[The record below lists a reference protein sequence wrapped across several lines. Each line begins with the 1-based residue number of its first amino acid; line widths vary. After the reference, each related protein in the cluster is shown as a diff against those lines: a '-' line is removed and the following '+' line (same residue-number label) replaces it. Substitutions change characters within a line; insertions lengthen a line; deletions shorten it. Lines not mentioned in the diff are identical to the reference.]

1 MTNDQIKDLKQSY
14 ILHSIKAKTTSSVQ
28 YSALY
33 QINYIKASKKKQLL
47 SRD

>member
-1 MTNDQIKDLKQSY
+1 MTNDQTKDLKQNY
-14 ILHSIKAKTTSSVQ
+14 ILHGIKAKTTSSVY

-33 QINYIKASKKKQLL
+33 QSNYIKASKKKQLL